1 MNASVPAAAADD
13 PSLVR
18 IGPLRMR
25 PGVTRGHVWTLFFV
39 SFFSIAMMNTVGV
52 MQPYLFNEILMIPL
66 NEQGS
71 LAGRLTVLQEIIVIL
86 LVGPVGAISDRFGRR
101 PVFATGFLLLGL
113 GYCLYPLATGSVE
126 LAMFRL
132 FIASGVACVNVMLA
146 SVANDYPMDVS
157 RARMIAAV
165 FICNGF
171 GIASI
176 PRLLGGLPEIF
187 MGLGASPLWAGR
199 YAFWCISAL
208 CVMLATALMIGLKPG
223 APAQVGAREPLL
235 ATVRIGLGA
244 ARNPRVALAY
254 AAGIVS
260 RADLAVVSTFLTLWL
275 VQEGIAQGLSTGEAL
290 KKATFFY
297 VVIQAFAVPWA
308 PIFGW
313 LLDRIDRVKG
323 LAGCMILA
331 GIGYGSLGVLDNP
344 LGNGMYVAAALVGM
358 GEMAA
363 NIAAT
368 SLIGHEAPDRG
379 RGAVIGIFSFC
390 GAVGIMLVAV
400 IGGWL
405 FDHWRPVG
413 PFLLMAG
420 ANSVMFTLALLTL
433 WVTRAR
439 PATKTA

>member
-101 PVFATGFLLLGL
+101 PVFATGFLLLSL

-199 YAFWCISAL
+199 YAFWCISTL
-208 CVMLATALMIGLKPG
+208 CVMLATVLMIGLKPG

-290 KKATFFY
+290 KKATLFY

-313 LLDRIDRVKG
+313 LLDRVDRVKG

-331 GIGYGSLGVLDNP
+331 GIGYSSLGVLDNP

-405 FDHWRPVG
+405 FDNWRPVG

-420 ANSVMFTLALLTL
+420 ANSVMFMLALLTI
-433 WVTRAR
+433 WVTRAQ
-439 PATKTA
+439 PVTKTA